1 MLTPMLKDSAAW
13 ISGGASGIGLAVAR
27 RLAREGVRL
36 ALVDRDGE
44 ALARVEGELRAE
56 GATVLSLTVDV
67 SRGDEVAAAA
77 ARARETFGVVSI
89 IFNNAGI
96 GGAAGPSWLLSEDD
110 WRRAIDVNLWGVIHG
125 IRHVLRPL
133 IESGEP
139 GHIINTASIAGL
151 TSPPGVAP
159 YVATKHAVV
168 ALTET
173 LSKELELTRSKVRAS
188 VLCPGF
194 VKTNITSAATA
205 PSADDHPLAH
215 KVAMSFE
222 HLVANGI
229 PAETIADMI
238 VDVLHNPR
246 FYILTHEALMPA
258 IEHRMRD
265 ILENRTPGMDPKTRA
280 FLTS

>member
-1 MLTPMLKDSAAW
+1 MLKGSAAW

-36 ALVDRDGE
+36 ALVDRDRD
-44 ALARVEGELRAE
+44 ALERVEAELRGE
-56 GATVLSLTVDV
+56 GASVLSLVVDV
-67 SRGDEVAAAA
+67 SRGDEVAVAA
-77 ARARETFGVVSI
+77 ARAREAFGVLRI
-89 IFNNAGI
+89 IFNNAGV
-96 GGAAGPSWLLSEDD
+96 GSGVGPSWLLSEED
-110 WRRAIDVNLWGVIHG
+110 WKRAIDVNLWGVIHG
-125 IRHVLRPL
+125 IRHLLRPL
-133 IESGEP
+133 VESGEE

-173 LSKELELTRSKVRAS
+173 LAKELELTQSRVRAS

-194 VKTNITSAATA
+194 VKTNIASAGNM
-205 PSADDHPLAH
+205 PSAVDHPLAH

-229 PAETIADMI
+229 PAETIADH
-238 VDVLHNPR
+238 VVEVLHNPR
-246 FYILTHEALMPA
+246 FYILTHESMTRS

-265 ILENRTPGMDPKTRA
+265 ILENREPGMDPKTRA
-280 FLTS
+280 FLMT